1 MRIAP
6 DDKKLITETAAS
18 LGLSVAAFLLA
29 CSKLY
34 DIGVKA
40 GNALAD
46 KILEIAKEDAPK

>member
-29 CSKLY
+29 SSKLY